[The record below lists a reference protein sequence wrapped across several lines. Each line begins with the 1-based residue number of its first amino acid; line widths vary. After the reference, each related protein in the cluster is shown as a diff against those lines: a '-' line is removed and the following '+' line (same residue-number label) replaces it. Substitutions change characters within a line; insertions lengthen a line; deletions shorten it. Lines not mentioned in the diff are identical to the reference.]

1 MGYEERKDLYRQ
13 LEKVRKRPLLVYV
26 TSNRANASGQMASD
40 VVPLFMKQLNM
51 IPTEEQK
58 VDLLVVSSGG
68 DPIVSWRIMS
78 LLRERFSK
86 VSVILPYI
94 AYSAATLLAIGSNEL
109 LMHPYSNLGPVD
121 AQLHSVRQTKEGNE
135 QKDFPVED
143 LNHFI
148 DFMKENVGITD
159 QTQLGLVVEQL
170 CKETTPLQIAAAK
183 RFAQL
188 SSQLSEKLLG
198 LHMNDQ
204 NKIKA
209 ISDSLNHSFLH
220 HGYPVDRNEA
230 AKLGLPVKLPTNEEE
245 DLMWR
250 IWEEFEN
257 DMEIE
262 KPFIPINL
270 ILSDPNMSYL
280 TVTTV
285 INNLPV
291 NIPPQL
297 QNQLVNTLSSQ
308 LSVTQ
313 IQPVKYELFLVAL
326 ESISLSYS
334 FKVSGI
340 INALRQPDNKI
351 RVNTISK
358 AFEWVKSITE
368 GASS

>member
-1 MGYEERKDLYRQ
+1 VGYEERKDLYEK
-13 LEKVRKRPLLVYV
+13 LEKIRMRPLLVYI
-26 TSNRANASGQMASD
+26 TSNRRGASGQIGSD
-40 VVPLFMKQLNM
+40 VVPLFMKQLNK
-51 IPTEEQK
+51 IPAGEEK

-78 LLRERFSK
+78 LLRERFSE

-94 AYSAATLLAIGSNEL
+94 AYSAATLLALGSDEL

-121 AQLHSVRQTKEGNE
+121 AQLHAVRQTKEGNE

-198 LHMNDQ
+198 LHMKDQ

-230 AKLGLPVKLPTNEEE
+230 KRLGLPVELPTDEEA
-245 DLMWR
+245 DIMWG
-250 IWEEFEN
+250 IWEDFEKEMDIN
-257 DMEIE
+257 T
-262 KPFIPINL
+262 PFIPLNL

-280 TVTTV
+280 TLTTV
-285 INNLPV
+285 VNNLPV

-297 QNQLVNTLSSQ
+297 QTPLVNLLSSQ

-313 IQPVKYELFLVAL
+313 IQPVQYELFLAAL
-326 ESISLSYS
+326 ESTYTSYS
-334 FKVSGI
+334 FRVSGI
-340 INALRQPDNKI
+340 INALRRPDSSIALNVFQK
-351 RVNTISK
+351 T
-358 AFEWVKSITE
+358 AEWV
-368 GASS
+368 